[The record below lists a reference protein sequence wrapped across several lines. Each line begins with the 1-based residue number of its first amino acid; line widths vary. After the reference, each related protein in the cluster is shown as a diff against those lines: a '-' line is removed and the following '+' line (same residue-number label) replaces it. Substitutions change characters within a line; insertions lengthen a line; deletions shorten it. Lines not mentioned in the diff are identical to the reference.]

1 MNTKWDTRFVQLAAL
16 VASWSKDPSTSVGAV
31 VTKGNRIVSLGFN
44 GFPQG
49 TEDDPSI
56 YQDRERKYRRV
67 LHAEQ
72 NAILFAM
79 RDLTGCTIYVTHA
92 PCARCTAQVIQAGIT
107 RIVCPNPWADA
118 AYIDRWRDDVLETQA
133 MCGESDVKL
142 EYLS

>member
-44 GFPQG
+44 GFPHG

-92 PCARCTAQVIQAGIT
+92 PCARCTAQVIQAGLT
-107 RIVCPNPWADA
+107 RIVCPNPWANAD
-118 AYIDRWRDDVLETQA
+118 YIDRWRDDVLETQA